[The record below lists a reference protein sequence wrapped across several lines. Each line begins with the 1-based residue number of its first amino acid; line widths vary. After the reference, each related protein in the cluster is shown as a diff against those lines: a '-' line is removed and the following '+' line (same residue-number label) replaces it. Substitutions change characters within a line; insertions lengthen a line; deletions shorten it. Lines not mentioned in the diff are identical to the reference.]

1 MVPTTQKHPAMES
14 DGLYIFS
21 KQIPF
26 MLLVMLQVITE
37 VFYFIYVNANLM
49 ICGVLIILII
59 FPRHPHDNM
68 HYGYSRPHWQDSL
81 PLSRVFFPNFGDVL
95 ALWLLTS
102 SVSLPQNRSVRCVL
116 SASLH
121 ACLRTWTWHIL
132 SRCSS
137 HSKPVL
143 TIKWN
148 MHAQLFSHSPSSG
161 PLQTRLKKSF
171 TRCARFSSVNGSRV
185 RQFWNKLAYSHNL
198 GGK

>member
-1 MVPTTQKHPAMES
+1 M
-14 DGLYIFS
+14 
-21 KQIPF
+21 
-26 MLLVMLQVITE
+26 
-37 VFYFIYVNANLM
+37 
-49 ICGVLIILII
+49 
-59 FPRHPHDNM
+59 
-68 HYGYSRPHWQDSL
+68 
-81 PLSRVFFPNFGDVL
+81 
-95 ALWLLTS
+95 LWLLTS

-171 TRCARFSSVNGSRV
+171 TRCARFSTVNGSQV
-185 RQFWNKLAYSHNL
+185 RQFRNKLAYSHNL
-198 GGK
+198 GWEIRSYRDIPWTTEWGLLAAEANYSAFYLFYIKYVQTQNNSASTGQGQDAASRGQVIKMPVCSIVVHKCLPRALSDCVPLPVMNMIYHICR

>member
-1 MVPTTQKHPAMES
+1 MPIVHLCVYSA
-14 DGLYIFS
+14 LI
-21 KQIPF
+21 IN
-26 MLLVMLQVITE
+26 QVFTE
-37 VFYFIYVNANLM
+37 VFYFIYVEANLM
-49 ICGVLIILII
+49 SCGFLIVLII

-68 HYGYSRPHWQDSL
+68 HYRYSRPHWQDSL
-81 PLSRVFFPNFGDVL
+81 PLSLVIFFLNFGDVL
-95 ALWLLTS
+95 VLWLLTS
-102 SVSLPQNRSVRCVL
+102 SVSLSQNRSVRCVL

-137 HSKPVL
+137 HSKPFL

-171 TRCARFSSVNGSRV
+171 TRCARFSTVNGSHV
-185 RQFWNKLAYSHNL
+185 SFGINL
-198 GGK
+198 HIRITWDGKEEAIEIFPGLQSQDC